1 VYGSEVTRP
10 SSVKDAAW
18 ALVLAL
24 GFVLIIS
31 GIADA
36 YPHLG
41 SVRTSDFAVLAGLL
55 LVLGD
60 AVAVSNGTL

>member
-1 VYGSEVTRP
+1 VYGSGVKMPT
-10 SSVKDAAW
+10 SAKDAAW
-18 ALVLAL
+18 ALILAL

-41 SVRTSDFAVLAGLL
+41 GVRTSDFAVLAGLL

>member
-1 VYGSEVTRP
+1 MKLPT
-10 SSVKDAAW
+10 SVRDAVW

-24 GFVLIIS
+24 GFVLIVT

-41 SVRTSDFAVLAGLL
+41 SVRTSDFAVLGGLL

-60 AVAVSNGTL
+60 AVAVSNGTW

>member
-1 VYGSEVTRP
+1 MKMPTSLR
-10 SSVKDAAW
+10 DAVW

-36 YPHLG
+36 YPHVG
-41 SVRTSDFAVLAGLL
+41 GVRTSDFAVLGGLL

-60 AVAVSNGTL
+60 AVAVSNGTW

>member
-1 VYGSEVTRP
+1 MGELGRRL
-10 SSVKDAAW
+10 KDGAW

-24 GFVLIIS
+24 GFVLIVT
-31 GIADA
+31 GICDA

-41 SVRTSDFAVLAGLL
+41 GVSLSDFVVLGGLL

-60 AVAVSNGTL
+60 AVAVSNGTW